1 MPRRPSLAAGAVVL
15 FLRDATKGK
24 EQGTNNDNALLH
36 FSRITDV
43 DPHWRTT
50 LAIASRFSPLRRWN
64 RVAERLLRSG
74 AFSKVLDGVIFCVL
88 TDFAR
93 YASHPITGVCGT

>member
-1 MPRRPSLAAGAVVL
+1 MPRRPSLALAAGAVVL

-36 FSRITDV
+36 FSRITD
-43 DPHWRTT
+43 PRWRTT

-64 RVAERLLRSG
+64 RVAERLPRSG

-93 YASHPITGVCGT
+93 YASHPITRVCGT